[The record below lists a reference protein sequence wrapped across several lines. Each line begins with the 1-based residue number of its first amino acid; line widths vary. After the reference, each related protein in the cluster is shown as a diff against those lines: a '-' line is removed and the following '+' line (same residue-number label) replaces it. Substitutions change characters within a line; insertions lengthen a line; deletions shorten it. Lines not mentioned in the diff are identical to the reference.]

1 MLERIQLI
9 DNIGNYFQVNA
20 GSIQFQRVNIIYGEN
35 RNGKSTLCDIFYSL
49 ALNNPQLILDRKSI
63 IANQESSEIIQ
74 TIKMKFSGQSR
85 AIQFQNNNWDSIPP
99 DDSRLY
105 IFDHGFIHRNVMT
118 GVNYTRE
125 NSTNM
130 SGFILGENAT
140 QFEALE
146 LRNHKLRND
155 RKDLAS
161 IKSQLNT
168 HSVGNV
174 DTFVSMPLTEKTA
187 EELDLVLQASKEKQI
202 SLNTQISNIDHVIRR
217 PILDDISII
226 RAIKDNLLSINKCL
240 SLNMENVHEASRAI
254 VDGHKNKV
262 ANTNLFNGWASNGL
276 KHLQEDCP
284 FCGQDLKES
293 AHILID
299 SYKTAFDT
307 TFQNFL
313 SGISNQVSSLLKIN
327 LIDSNFGSVKEQHQR
342 NLNLLENTYIER
354 EVQSRIHA
362 ENFIEQLAQ
371 KFERVEYV
379 FLELEQTNREFD
391 DVIRTSLEQ
400 KLQTPYNSIDPI
412 DFTNLEEKFNEYCLL
427 VGEYNQIK
435 SAINNILNQFKESQ
449 DITLL
454 KGFLTEEISNE
465 EALKK
470 FKKRYDLDGLCTSY
484 INLKAQIDSD
494 QASYDIDKTALE
506 NAQNEFLDTYFVEI
520 NTLFRRIGSSDF
532 GISKSIN
539 RSGTRTVYD
548 LEVTFK
554 DCPIDRNKLH
564 CLFSESDRRAL
575 ALCIFLAK
583 IHQLP
588 PVDRQKAILVLDD
601 PVTSF
606 DNERI
611 SSILRILYTLN
622 NSIKQLIITTHY
634 KGMASAVMKK
644 FSDAQALKI
653 VQTENGSMLVK
664 ATKEEMIA
672 TAHDERYMEII
683 DFIERRTMDNKFTK
697 LRPFIEDEMRQRY
710 RLSLSKIG
718 LNDRTSFNDCI
729 ESLKNHDYISER
741 VAESLHEFRTTLNLP
756 AHELELWTVE
766 DSRSY
771 AEQMMDF
778 IYCEL

>member
-9 DNIGNYFQVNA
+9 NNIGNYFQVNA
-20 GSIQFQRVNIIYGEN
+20 GSIQFQPVNIIYGEN

-63 IANQESSEIIQ
+63 IANQAPSEINQ
-74 TIKMKFSGQSR
+74 TIKIKFSGQSR

-146 LRNHKLRND
+146 LRNQKLRND
-155 RKDLAS
+155 RKGLAG
-161 IKSQLNT
+161 IKNQLNT
-168 HSVGNV
+168 HGVGNV
-174 DTFVSMPLTEKTA
+174 DTFVSMPLTEKTV
-187 EELDLVLQASKEKQI
+187 EELDLVLQPSKEKQI
-202 SLNTQISNIDHVIRR
+202 TLNTQISNIDHVIRR

-276 KHLQEDCP
+276 KHLQDDCP

-293 AHILID
+293 AQVLID

-313 SGISNQVSSLLKIN
+313 SGISTQVSSLLKIN
-327 LIDSNFGSVKEQHQR
+327 LVDSNFGSVKEQHQR

-354 EVQSRIHA
+354 EVQSQIHA
-362 ENFIEQLAQ
+362 KNFIEQLAQ
-371 KFERVEYV
+371 KFEHLEYV
-379 FLELEQTNREFD
+379 FSELKQTNSEFD
-391 DVIRTSLEQ
+391 VVIRTSLEQ
-400 KLQTPYNSIDPI
+400 KSQTPYNSIDPI
-412 DFTNLEEKFNEYCLL
+412 DFTNLEAKFNEYCLL
-427 VGEYNQIK
+427 VGEYNRIK
-435 SAINNILNQFKESQ
+435 SAVNNILNQFKASQ
-449 DITLL
+449 DVTLL
-454 KGFLTEEISNE
+454 KGLLNEEASNE
-465 EALKK
+465 EALTK
-470 FKKRYDLDGLCTSY
+470 FKKRHDLDGLCTSY
-484 INLKAQIDSD
+484 IDLKAQIERD
-494 QASYDIDKTALE
+494 QASYDTDKTALE

-554 DCPIDRNKLH
+554 GCPIDRNKLH

-588 PVDRQKAILVLDD
+588 PVDREKAILVLDD

-653 VQTENGSMLVK
+653 VQSENGSMLAK
-664 ATKEEMIA
+664 ATKEEMTA

-718 LNDRTSFNDCI
+718 LNDKTSFNDCI
-729 ESLKNHDYISER
+729 EGLRNHDYISR
-741 VAESLHEFRTTLNLP
+741 TIAESLHEFRTTLNLP
-756 AHELELWTVE
+756 AHELELWTLE

-771 AEQMMDF
+771 AEQMMNF

>member
-9 DNIGNYFQVNA
+9 NNIGNYFQVNA
-20 GSIQFQRVNIIYGEN
+20 GSIQFQPVNIIYGEN

-63 IANQESSEIIQ
+63 IANQAPSEINQI
-74 TIKMKFSGQSR
+74 IKMKFSGQSR

-146 LRNHKLRND
+146 LRNQKLRND
-155 RKDLAS
+155 RRDLTG
-161 IKSQLNT
+161 IKSQINA

-187 EELDLVLQASKEKQI
+187 EELDLVLQASKEKQTT
-202 SLNTQISNIDHVIRR
+202 LNTQISNIDHVIRR
-217 PILDDISII
+217 PILNDISTIQ
-226 RAIKDNLLSINKCL
+226 AIKDNLLSINKCL
-240 SLNMENVHEASRAI
+240 SLNIENVHEVSRAI

-276 KHLQEDCP
+276 KHLRDDCP

-293 AHILID
+293 AQVLID

-307 TFQNFL
+307 TFQSFL
-313 SGISNQVSSLLKIN
+313 SEISTQISSLLKIN
-327 LIDSNFGSVKEQHQR
+327 LVDSNFGSVKEQHQR
-342 NLNLLENTYIER
+342 NLNLLENTYIES

-371 KFERVEYV
+371 KFERLEYV
-379 FLELEQTNREFD
+379 FSELEQTNSEFD
-391 DVIRTSLEQ
+391 VVIRTSLEQ
-400 KLQTPYNSIDPI
+400 KSQTPYNSINTI
-412 DFTNLEEKFNEYCLL
+412 DFTNLEAKFNEYCLL
-427 VGEYNQIK
+427 VGEYNCIK
-435 SAINNILNQFKESQ
+435 SDVNHILNQFKESQ
-449 DITLL
+449 DVTLL
-454 KGFLTEEISNE
+454 KGHLNEEARNE
-465 EALKK
+465 EALIK
-470 FKKRYDLDGLCTSY
+470 FKKRHDLDSLCTSY
-484 INLKAQIDSD
+484 INLKAQIESD
-494 QASYDIDKTALE
+494 QASYDTDKTALE

-532 GISKSIN
+532 EISKSIN
-539 RSGTRTVYD
+539 RIGTRTVYD

-554 DCPIDRNKLH
+554 GCPIDRNKLH

-588 PVDRQKAILVLDD
+588 PVDREKAILVLDD

-653 VQTENGSMLVK
+653 VQSENGSMLAK
-664 ATKEEMIA
+664 ATKEEMTA

-729 ESLKNHDYISER
+729 EGLKNHHYISST

-756 AHELELWTVE
+756 AHELELWTVD
-766 DSRSY
+766 DSRTY

>member
-20 GSIQFQRVNIIYGEN
+20 GSIQFQPVNIIYGEN

-63 IANQESSEIIQ
+63 IANQAPGEINQ
-74 TIKMKFSGQSR
+74 TIKLKFSGQSR
-85 AIQFQNNNWDSIPP
+85 AIQFQNNNWNSNLPE
-99 DDSRLY
+99 DSRLY

-146 LRNHKLRND
+146 LRNQKLRND
-155 RKDLAS
+155 RKDLTG
-161 IKSQLNT
+161 IKTQLNT
-168 HSVGNV
+168 HGVGNV

-202 SLNTQISNIDHVIRR
+202 TLNTQISNIDHVIRR
-217 PILDDISII
+217 PLLDDINII

-276 KHLQEDCP
+276 KHLQDDCP

-293 AHILID
+293 AQILID

-313 SGISNQVSSLLKIN
+313 SGVSTQVSSLLKIN
-327 LIDSNFGSVKEQHQR
+327 LIDSNFRSVKEQHQR
-342 NLNLLENTYIER
+342 NLNLLENTYIEK

-362 ENFIEQLAQ
+362 ENFIEQLVQ
-371 KFERVEYV
+371 KFERLEYV
-379 FLELEQTNREFD
+379 FSELEQTNSEFD
-391 DVIRTSLEQ
+391 VVIRTSLEQ

-412 DFTNLEEKFNEYCLL
+412 DFTNLETKFNEYCLL
-427 VGEYNQIK
+427 VGEYNHIK
-435 SAINNILNQFKESQ
+435 SAVNNILNQFKGSQ
-449 DITLL
+449 DVTLL
-454 KGFLTEEISNE
+454 KGLLNEEASNE
-465 EALKK
+465 EALTK
-470 FKKRYDLDGLCTSY
+470 FKKRHNLDGLCTSY
-484 INLKAQIDSD
+484 INLKAQIESD
-494 QASYDIDKTALE
+494 QASYDTDKTALE
-506 NAQNEFLDTYFVEI
+506 NAQNEFLDRYFAEI

-554 DCPIDRNKLH
+554 GCPIDRNKLH

-588 PVDRQKAILVLDD
+588 LVDREKAILVLDD

-653 VQTENGSMLVK
+653 VQSENGSMLAK
-664 ATKEEMIA
+664 ATKEEMTA

-683 DFIERRTMDNKFTK
+683 DFIERRTMDNKLTK

-729 ESLKNHDYISER
+729 EGLKNHDYISST
-741 VAESLHEFRTTLNLP
+741 VAESLHDFRTTLNLP
-756 AHELELWTVE
+756 AHELELWTVD

>member
-20 GSIQFQRVNIIYGEN
+20 GSIQFQPVNIIYGEN

-63 IANQESSEIIQ
+63 IANQAPGEINQ
-74 TIKMKFSGQSR
+74 TIKLKFSGQSR
-85 AIQFQNNNWDSIPP
+85 AIQFQNNNWNSNLPE
-99 DDSRLY
+99 DSRLY

-146 LRNHKLRND
+146 LRNQKLRND
-155 RKDLAS
+155 RKDLTG
-161 IKSQLNT
+161 IKTQLNT
-168 HSVGNV
+168 HGVGNV

-202 SLNTQISNIDHVIRR
+202 TLNTQISNIDHVIRR
-217 PILDDISII
+217 PLLDDINII

-276 KHLQEDCP
+276 KHLQDDCP

-293 AHILID
+293 AQILID

-313 SGISNQVSSLLKIN
+313 SEISTQVSSLLRTN
-327 LIDSNFGSVKEQHQR
+327 LVDSNFESVKEQHQR
-342 NLNLLENTYIER
+342 NLNLLENTYIEK

-362 ENFIEQLAQ
+362 ENFIEQLVQ
-371 KFERVEYV
+371 KFERLEYV
-379 FLELEQTNREFD
+379 FSELEQTNSEFD
-391 DVIRTSLEQ
+391 VVIRTSLEQ

-412 DFTNLEEKFNEYCLL
+412 DFTNLETKFNEYCLL
-427 VGEYNQIK
+427 VGEYNHIK
-435 SAINNILNQFKESQ
+435 SAVNNILNQFKGSQ
-449 DITLL
+449 DVTLL
-454 KGFLTEEISNE
+454 KGLLNEEASNE
-465 EALKK
+465 EALTK
-470 FKKRYDLDGLCTSY
+470 FKKRHNLDGLCTSY
-484 INLKAQIDSD
+484 INLKAQIESD
-494 QASYDIDKTALE
+494 QASYDTDKTALE
-506 NAQNEFLDTYFVEI
+506 NAQNEFLDRYFAEI

-554 DCPIDRNKLH
+554 GCPIDRNKLH

-588 PVDRQKAILVLDD
+588 LVDREKAILVLDD

-653 VQTENGSMLVK
+653 VQSENGSMLAK
-664 ATKEEMIA
+664 ATKEEMTA

-683 DFIERRTMDNKFTK
+683 DFIERRTMDNKLTK

-729 ESLKNHDYISER
+729 EGLKNHDYISST
-741 VAESLHEFRTTLNLP
+741 VAESLHDFRTTLNLP
-756 AHELELWTVE
+756 AHELELWTVD

>member
-9 DNIGNYFQVNA
+9 DNIGNYFQMNA
-20 GSIQFQRVNIIYGEN
+20 GSIQFQPVNIIYGEN

-63 IANQESSEIIQ
+63 IANQAPSEINQ

-125 NSTNM
+125 NSANL

-146 LRNHKLRND
+146 LRNQKLRND
-155 RKDLAS
+155 RKDLTG
-161 IKSQLNT
+161 IKNQLNT
-168 HSVGNV
+168 HGVSNI

-187 EELDLVLQASKEKQI
+187 EELDLVLIASKEKQI
-202 SLNTQISNIDHVIRR
+202 NLNTQISNIDHVIRR
-217 PILDDISII
+217 PILDDISNI

-240 SLNMENVHEASRAI
+240 SLNMENVHEASKAI

-262 ANTNLFNGWASNGL
+262 AHTNLFNGWASNGL
-276 KHLQEDCP
+276 KHLQDDCP

-293 AHILID
+293 AQILID

-313 SGISNQVSSLLKIN
+313 SGISTQVSSLLRIK

-371 KFERVEYV
+371 KFERLEYV
-379 FLELEQTNREFD
+379 FSELEQTNSEFD
-391 DVIRTSLEQ
+391 VVIRNSLEQ
-400 KLQTPYNSIDPI
+400 KSQTPYNSIDPI
-412 DFTNLEEKFNEYCLL
+412 DFTNLEAKFNEYCLL
-427 VGEYNQIK
+427 VGEYNHIK
-435 SAINNILNQFKESQ
+435 SAVNNILNQFKGAQ
-449 DITLL
+449 DVTSL
-454 KGFLTEEISNE
+454 KGLLNEEASNE
-465 EALKK
+465 EALTK
-470 FKKRYDLDGLCTSY
+470 FKKRHDLDGLCTSY
-484 INLKAQIDSD
+484 INLKAQIESD
-494 QASYDIDKTALE
+494 QASYDTDKTALE
-506 NAQNEFLDTYFVEI
+506 SAQNEFLDTYFAEI
-520 NTLFRRIGSSDF
+520 NTLFRKIGSSDF

-554 DCPIDRNKLH
+554 GCPIDRNKLH

-583 IHQLP
+583 IHRLP
-588 PVDRQKAILVLDD
+588 PVDREKAILVLDD

-611 SSILRILYTLN
+611 SNILRILYTLN

-653 VQTENGSMLVK
+653 VQSENGSTLAK
-664 ATKEEMIA
+664 ATKEEMTA

-683 DFIERRTMDNKFTK
+683 DFIERRTTDNKFTK

-729 ESLKNHDYISER
+729 EGLKDHDYISGA

-756 AHELELWTVE
+756 AHELELWTLD

>member
-20 GSIQFQRVNIIYGEN
+20 GSIQFQPVNIIYGEN

-63 IANQESSEIIQ
+63 IANQAPSEINQ

-146 LRNHKLRND
+146 LRNQKLRND
-155 RKDLAS
+155 RKDLAG
-161 IKSQLNT
+161 IKNQLNT
-168 HSVGNV
+168 HGVGNI

-187 EELDLVLQASKEKQI
+187 EELDLVLRASKEKQI
-202 SLNTQISNIDHVIRR
+202 TLNTQISNIDHVIRR
-217 PILDDISII
+217 PILDDISNI
-226 RAIKDNLLSINKCL
+226 RAIKDNLLSINQCL

-276 KHLQEDCP
+276 KHLQDDCP

-293 AHILID
+293 AQILID

-313 SGISNQVSSLLKIN
+313 SGISTQVSSLLKIN
-327 LIDSNFGSVKEQHQR
+327 LVDSNFGSVKEQHQR

-371 KFERVEYV
+371 KFERLEYV
-379 FLELEQTNREFD
+379 FSELEQTDSEFD
-391 DVIRTSLEQ
+391 VVIRTSLEQ
-400 KLQTPYNSIDPI
+400 KSQTPYNSIDPI
-412 DFTNLEEKFNEYCLL
+412 DFTNLEAKFNEYCLL
-427 VGEYNQIK
+427 VGEYNHIK
-435 SAINNILNQFKESQ
+435 SAVNNILNQFKGSQ
-449 DITLL
+449 DVTLL
-454 KGFLTEEISNE
+454 KGLLNEETSNE
-465 EALKK
+465 EALTK
-470 FKKRYDLDGLCTSY
+470 FKKRHDLDGLCTSY
-484 INLKAQIDSD
+484 INLKAQIESD
-494 QASYDIDKTALE
+494 QASYDTDKTALE
-506 NAQNEFLDTYFVEI
+506 SAQNEFLDTYFAEI

-554 DCPIDRNKLH
+554 GCPIDRNKLH

-588 PVDRQKAILVLDD
+588 PVDREKAILVLDD

-653 VQTENGSMLVK
+653 VQSENGSMLVK
-664 ATKEEMIA
+664 ATKEEMTA

-683 DFIERRTMDNKFTK
+683 DFIGRRTMDNKFTK

-729 ESLKNHDYISER
+729 EGLKNHGYISR
-741 VAESLHEFRTTLNLP
+741 PIAESLHDFRTTLNLP
-756 AHELELWTVE
+756 AHELELWTV
-766 DSRSY
+766 DDCRSY

>member
-20 GSIQFQRVNIIYGEN
+20 GSIQFQPVNIIYGEN

-63 IANQESSEIIQ
+63 IANKAPSEINQI
-74 TIKMKFSGQSR
+74 IKIKFSGQSK

-140 QFEALE
+140 QFEELE
-146 LRNHKLRND
+146 LRNQKLRND
-155 RKDLAS
+155 RKDLTG
-161 IKSQLNT
+161 IKNQLNT
-168 HSVGNV
+168 HGVGNV

-187 EELDLVLQASKEKQI
+187 EELDLALQASKEKQTT
-202 SLNTQISNIDHVIRR
+202 LNTQISNINHVIRR
-217 PILDDISII
+217 PILEDISIMQE
-226 RAIKDNLLSINKCL
+226 IKDNLLSINKCL
-240 SLNMENVHEASRAI
+240 SLNMENVHEVSKAI

-276 KHLQEDCP
+276 KHLKDDCP
-284 FCGQDLKES
+284 FCGQYLKES
-293 AHILID
+293 AQVLID

-313 SGISNQVSSLLKIN
+313 SEISTQVSSLLRTN
-327 LIDSNFGSVKEQHQR
+327 LVDSNFESVKKQHQR

-354 EVQSRIHA
+354 EVQSRIHT

-371 KFERVEYV
+371 KFERLEYV
-379 FLELEQTNREFD
+379 FSELEQTNSEFD
-391 DVIRTSLEQ
+391 VIIRTSLEQ
-400 KLQTPYNSIDPI
+400 KSQTPYNSIDTI
-412 DFTNLEEKFNEYCLL
+412 DFTNLEAKFNEYCLL
-427 VGEYNQIK
+427 VREYNCIK
-435 SAINNILNQFKESQ
+435 SDVNNILIQFKESQ
-449 DITLL
+449 DVTLL
-454 KGFLTEEISNE
+454 KDNLNKEASNE
-465 EALKK
+465 EALAK
-470 FKKRYDLDGLCTSY
+470 FKRRYDLDDICTSY
-484 INLKAQIDSD
+484 INLKNQIESD
-494 QASYDIDKTALE
+494 QISYDTDKTALE
-506 NAQNEFLDTYFVEI
+506 NAQNAFLDKYFVEI

-532 GISKSIN
+532 EISKSIN

-554 DCPIDRNKLH
+554 GCPIDRNKLH

-588 PVDRQKAILVLDD
+588 PEDRARAILVLDD

-611 SSILRILYTLN
+611 SSILRILSTLN

-653 VQTENGSMLVK
+653 VQSENGSILKK

-683 DFIERRTMDNKFTK
+683 DFIERRTLDNKFTK

-710 RLSLSKIG
+710 KLSLSKIG
-718 LNDRTSFNDCI
+718 LNGKTSFSDCI
-729 ESLKNHDYISER
+729 EGLKNHNYISTT

-756 AHELELWTVE
+756 AHELEHWTVE

>member
-20 GSIQFQRVNIIYGEN
+20 GSIQFQPVNIIYGEN

-49 ALNNPQLILDRKSI
+49 ALNKPQLILDRKSI
-63 IANQESSEIIQ
+63 IANQAPSEINQ

-146 LRNHKLRND
+146 LRNQKLRND
-155 RKDLAS
+155 RKDLTS
-161 IKSQLNT
+161 IRNQLNT
-168 HSVGNV
+168 HGVGNV

-202 SLNTQISNIDHVIRR
+202 TLNTQISNIDHVIRR

-226 RAIKDNLLSINKCL
+226 REIKDNLLSINKCL

-276 KHLQEDCP
+276 KHLQDDCP

-293 AHILID
+293 AQVLID

-313 SGISNQVSSLLKIN
+313 SGISSQVSSLLKIN
-327 LIDSNFGSVKEQHQR
+327 LVDSNFGSVKEQHQR

-371 KFERVEYV
+371 KFERLEYV
-379 FLELEQTNREFD
+379 FSELEQTNSEFD
-391 DVIRTSLEQ
+391 VVIRTSLEQ
-400 KLQTPYNSIDPI
+400 KSQTPYNSIDPI
-412 DFTNLEEKFNEYCLL
+412 DFTNLEAKFNEYCLL
-427 VGEYNQIK
+427 VGEYNHIK
-435 SAINNILNQFKESQ
+435 SVVNNILNQFKGSQ
-449 DITLL
+449 DVTLL
-454 KGFLTEEISNE
+454 KGLLNEEASNE
-465 EALKK
+465 EALTK
-470 FKKRYDLDGLCTSY
+470 FKKRYDLDALCTSY
-484 INLKAQIDSD
+484 INLKAQIESD
-494 QASYDIDKTALE
+494 QASYDTDKTALE

-554 DCPIDRNKLH
+554 GCLIDRNKLH

-588 PVDRQKAILVLDD
+588 PVDREKAILVLDD

-653 VQTENGSMLVK
+653 VQSENGSMLAK
-664 ATKEEMIA
+664 ATKEEMTA

-729 ESLKNHDYISER
+729 EGLKNHDYISGT

-756 AHELELWTVE
+756 AHELELWTVD